1 MNIDLYLVLFIK
13 TKSSK
18 TLNFHMSAQI
28 VLSIYDTM
36 LPNSVDFHSKK
47 KKKLLNALLIIKCLF
62 GYISYFLLLKFE
74 TCV

>member
-1 MNIDLYLVLFIK
+1 MNIDLYLVLFIN

-47 KKKLLNALLIIKCLF
+47 KITQCSF
-62 GYISYFLLLKFE
+62 DH
-74 TCV
+74 